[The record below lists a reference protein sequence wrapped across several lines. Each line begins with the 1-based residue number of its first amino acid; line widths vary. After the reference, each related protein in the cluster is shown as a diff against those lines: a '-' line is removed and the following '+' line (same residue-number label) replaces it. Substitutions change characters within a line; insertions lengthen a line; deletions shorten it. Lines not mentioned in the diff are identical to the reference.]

1 MSGKYLLDTNAIIN
15 LLRDENAT
23 FKFKDKKGV
32 YFVSII
38 TEMELLSFKDLTK
51 EEESKIKKLLPG
63 SCIININKAIKK
75 KAVAL
80 RKKKKIKLPDAVICA
95 TAMVKN
101 LTLVSDDDRFFF
113 LTEILPLPTVNIA
126 QFPRWK

>member
-15 LLRDENAT
+15 LLKDENAT

-101 LTLVSDDDRFFF
+101 LTLVSDDDRLFKIKD
-113 LTEILPLPTVNIA
+113 LKIIPLSDLVG
-126 QFPRWK
+126 